1 MINQHNA
8 GDLSRSVLF
17 VRGATFSIC
26 FHSIQALL
34 VTTEG
39 NSFIFDNKRS
49 SLVSGS
55 SEHSREN
62 KEDCSSREKDRDI
75 VAHSKTA
82 MTFMASSNETGLFHI
97 PACLAPLNENFV

>member
-49 SLVSGS
+49 SLVIKLKQDWPR
-55 SEHSREN
+55 SEGYDEYIDPPL
-62 KEDCSSREKDRDI
+62 E
-75 VAHSKTA
+75 SKY
-82 MTFMASSNETGLFHI
+82 ECPI
-97 PACLAPLNENFV
+97 CLLDL